1 MAYLQTDSTLL
12 YPYRVQNPTMNSGG
26 VGGGISLYL
35 WNGDLIWDYNI
46 SNETYQ
52 HHHDIEPLP
61 NGNILILV
69 WEKKN
74 AAEATEVGRQELN
87 NSLNEIW

>member
-1 MAYLQTDSTLL
+1 MISLFPL
-12 YPYRVQNPTMNSGG
+12 R
-26 VGGGISLYL
+26 SLYL

-87 NSLNEIW
+87 NSLNENAISDRRY